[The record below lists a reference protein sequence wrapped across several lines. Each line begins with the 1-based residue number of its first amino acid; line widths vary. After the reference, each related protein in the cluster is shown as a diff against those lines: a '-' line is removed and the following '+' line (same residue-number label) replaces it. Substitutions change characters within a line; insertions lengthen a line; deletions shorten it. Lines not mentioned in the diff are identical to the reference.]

1 MAQKIYSVKEINKY
15 IKDRFDS
22 DKELLNISVM
32 GEVSN
37 CRPNQRKHI
46 FFTLK
51 DESGTIS
58 CVMFEGN
65 RGGLSFALG
74 DGQQVVVHGYVT
86 VYPRD
91 GKYQL
96 YADRITK
103 AGAGALNERLQELKR
118 QLGEMGMFDPRYK
131 KPIPAYAKKVGVVT
145 AAGGAAVKDI
155 MRVARDRNP
164 YVQLILYPAQ
174 VQGQGASAS
183 VARGIRMLSQSDV
196 DVIIVG
202 RGGGSAEDLE
212 AFDSEEVAYAIFN
225 SPVPVISAVG
235 HEINDSIADLV
246 ADLRVPT
253 PTAAATAAVYDYRQL
268 QDTLDAW
275 QARLRGLMDQ
285 TLHVRRLKLENYEAK
300 MKLLHPG
307 NRLKDERAQAA
318 ELEKRLRDTMKEKL
332 AAAKNRQQVDTVWL
346 AARHPG
352 KQIRD
357 DRARAANSEDVLHAC
372 MEKRLTREQNRFNLC
387 LEKLKALS
395 PLQKLSQGY
404 SYVQKADGKAVRS
417 ITQVEMDE
425 ALEIY
430 VTDGVIGATVTD
442 IKEEDHGTKQ

>member
-1 MAQKIYSVKEINKY
+1 MAQKIYSVKEVNKY

-22 DKELLNISVM
+22 DRQLLNISVM

-91 GKYQL
+91 GRYQL
-96 YADRITK
+96 YADHIVR
-103 AGAGALNERLQELKR
+103 AGAGAQNLRLQELKR
-118 QLGEMGMFDPRYK
+118 QLGEMGMFDPQYK

-155 MRVARDRNP
+155 MRVAHDRNP

-174 VQGQGASAS
+174 VQGAGAEKS
-183 VARGIRMLSQSDV
+183 VANGIRMLSGSDV
-196 DVIIVG
+196 DVIIIG

-225 SPVPVISAVG
+225 SPVPIISAVG

-268 QDTLDAW
+268 QDQLDDR
-275 QARLRGLMDQ
+275 QMRLKNLMDQ
-285 TLHVRRLKLENYEAK
+285 ALQLRRLKLENCGA
-300 MKLLHPG
+300 
-307 NRLKDERAQAA
+307 
-318 ELEKRLRDTMKEKL
+318 RLRL
-332 AAAKNRQQVDTVWL
+332 L
-346 AARHPG
+346 YPG
-352 KQIRD
+352 KQIDD
-357 DRARAANSEDVLHAC
+357 DRMRTAKAEETLRAC
-372 MEKRLTREQNRFNLC
+372 MDRRMTGEQNRFNLC

-395 PLQKLSQGY
+395 PLGKLSQGF
-404 SYVQKADGKAVRS
+404 SYVQQADGKAVKS
-417 ITQVEMDE
+417 IRQVKEQDP
-425 ALEIY
+425 LKIY
-430 VTDGVIGATVTD
+430 VTDGVIDACVTGT
-442 IKEEDHGTKQ
+442 KEEAYGGRKSD